1 MARTGG
7 SICLIF
13 KKENFVLWANSLDRN
28 VIRNLVQKLLLLK
41 VQGCIMC
48 GSV

>member
-13 KKENFVLWANSLDRN
+13 KKDFGLVENFVLWTNLLDRN
-28 VIRNLVQKLLLLK
+28 VIRNLV
-41 VQGCIMC
+41 
-48 GSV
+48 